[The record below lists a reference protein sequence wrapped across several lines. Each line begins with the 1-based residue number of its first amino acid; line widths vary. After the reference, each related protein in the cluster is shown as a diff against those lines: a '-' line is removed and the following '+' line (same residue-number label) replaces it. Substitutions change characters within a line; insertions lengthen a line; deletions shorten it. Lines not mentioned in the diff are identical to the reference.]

1 MAGGQLVG
9 LEEMKKGGAA
19 IQAPPKKMNRCRI
32 TSRFTLSRIAESK
45 NGIQTRKTRA
55 SCNLGLHVSEI
66 RKWSVTERR
75 DRTDRPQL
83 HHGKDE
89 S

>member
-19 IQAPPKKMNRCRI
+19 IQAPPAKMYRQ
-32 TSRFTLSRIAESK
+32 TTPRFTLSRIAESK